1 MLGKRF
7 IWIYSLVWVITGIL
21 LVASDSIDWL
31 KDSVIFRYLVIP
43 AIVIAMAYYSV
54 KQIPAI
60 NDVRP
65 GRAKTAL
72 IIIGS
77 SLAYTLLRGM
87 IPDGFLPDSILVEL
101 LLKYLYSIALL
112 HIIVRSNVA
121 AGAGLKGEDQTL

>member
-21 LVASDSIDWL
+21 LVAADSIDWL
-31 KDSVIFRYLVIP
+31 KDSLIFRYLVIP
-43 AIVIAMAYYSV
+43 AVVIAMAYYSV

-77 SLAYTLLRGM
+77 SLSYTLLRGM

-101 LLKYLYSIALL
+101 LFKYLYSIALL

-121 AGAGLKGEDQTL
+121 AGAGVKGEE